1 MVSRLEY
8 KDKKGWFR
16 LEKPE
21 KQHLSDNG
29 FVELHSGIDETL
41 AGMFF
46 FLMESKYPNLKRT
59 GMELEYPSNQTM
71 LNEFENFK
79 SEYDIDG

>member
-16 LEKPE
+16 LEKPD
-21 KQHLSDNG
+21 KQHLSVNG
-29 FVELHSGIDETL
+29 FIKLHSGIDETL

-46 FLMESKYPNLKRT
+46 F
-59 GMELEYPSNQTM
+59 
-71 LNEFENFK
+71 
-79 SEYDIDG
+79 